1 MKIWSLTDT
10 GKPCRIFYKLL
21 KLGRLKDLTEVY
33 DFDHDCVVMT
43 GILVYR

>member
-10 GKPCRIFYKLL
+10 GVRCRIFYKLL

-33 DFDHDCVVMT
+33 DFDHDCIIMVGTVVA
-43 GILVYR
+43 